1 MNVLLCLLYIG
12 YPRYIILSEASLTFT
27 LTFYRIRKTSLTKGS
42 KFLKIIQVYKL
53 YAGIYLFNVF
63 SLFFSKLVRFVK
75 KYKINHFLS
84 KKYIFLYLFLL
95 KYLFLFFI
103 KKDTNI

>member
-84 KKYIFLYLFLL
+84 IYIFIFIPLQVS
-95 KYLFLFFI
+95 FFVFY
-103 KKDTNI
+103 KKRH